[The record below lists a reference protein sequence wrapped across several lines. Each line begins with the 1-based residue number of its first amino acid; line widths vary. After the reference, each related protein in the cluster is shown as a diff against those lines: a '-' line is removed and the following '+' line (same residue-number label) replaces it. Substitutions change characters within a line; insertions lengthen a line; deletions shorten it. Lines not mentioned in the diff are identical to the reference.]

1 MRYVTVFLIGAVFGT
16 GIVLSG
22 MANPAKVLN
31 FFDLAGT
38 FDPSLIFVMAGALSV
53 AVPGYALIFRRR
65 QKPVFGETFVLP
77 KAKLVDRSSSAA
89 RPSSASA
96 GALQVS
102 ARVQPF
108 PRWVSAIRARSSSS
122 LQCSLAS
129 WWRGLSAK
137 PISSPPLQSRPR
149 GAHLDVSILFTLRVV
164 IAKA

>member
-53 AVPGYALIFRRR
+53 AVPGYALIFHRR

-77 KAKLVDRSSSAA
+77 KAKLVDRKLVGGSAVFGIGWGIVGFCPGAAIPALGLGHSSALIFVVAMLAGILVA
-89 RPSSASA
+89 RF
-96 GALQVS
+96 VS
-102 ARVQPF
+102 QADFFAAP
-108 PRWVSAIRARSSSS
+108 
-122 LQCSLAS
+122 
-129 WWRGLSAK
+129 AK
-137 PISSPPLQSRPR
+137 PTPGSTP
-149 GAHLDVSILFTLRVV
+149 
-164 IAKA
+164 